1 MKRTEPKILN
11 RIIEEAL
18 RETSLTDT
26 FREQQACY
34 LWPEVVGPGVNR
46 YTTRRYVDRGKLHV
60 YIASGPLKGELQFMR
75 SHIAEELNR
84 AVGSNVITE
93 IIIH

>member
-1 MKRTEPKILN
+1 MKRTEPKSIN
-11 RIIEEAL
+11 AIIEEAL
-18 RETSLTDT
+18 RASSMTDT

-34 LWPEVVGPGVNR
+34 MWTEVEGPGVNR
-46 YTTRRYVDRGKLHV
+46 YTTRRYVDKGRLHV
-60 YIASGPLKGELQFMR
+60 YISSGPLKSELQFMR
-75 SHIAEELNR
+75 SHIAEQLNR